1 MHLCTT
7 RIAFWVASIS
17 LLRYRKHP
25 SQAHVTAQIIQQH
38 TDVNDFSMA
47 AGSFITRNDQTL
59 LKRLL
64 KSFQQRLVISF
75 LGGGVVG
82 AESKNKIKTKGS

>member
-47 AGSFITRNDQTL
+47 AGSFITG
-59 LKRLL
+59 K